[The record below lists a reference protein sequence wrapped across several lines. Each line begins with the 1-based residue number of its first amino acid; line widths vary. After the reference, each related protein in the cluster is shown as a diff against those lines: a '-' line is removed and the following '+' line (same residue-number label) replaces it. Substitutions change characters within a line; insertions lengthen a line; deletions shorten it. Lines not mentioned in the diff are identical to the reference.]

1 MSSSSVS
8 AERLRHPGTGP
19 ASSLENDPSDFWT
32 TTNYQTPVQ
41 YDGDPLDYLT
51 PFTGPTSVAYV
62 PQATA
67 LPPRETQTELA
78 GSSPVTTGSAAPT
91 QVLYFPASDGV
102 PAISVND
109 IFQGQMGDC
118 YLCSSIGEIALFQ
131 PSWITQMIQANA
143 NGTETVTLYE
153 AANGSLPSYGTTSFT
168 AVGVNV
174 TNSFPSYAINNGATQ
189 DVINGQKAIWAQVL
203 EKAYANLNG
212 GYSVIG
218 DGGSPVVAMEE
229 LTGCPATSYAPGSVS
244 AQQLQSASAGGD
256 LICFDTLQGSG
267 QLSYGMYADHA
278 YMFQSLSTVN
288 GTVMVN
294 LLNPWGFDEP
304 NPIPLSQ
311 ISSVCAEID
320 IDQFTNHTAVDTGPS
335 LALQTADQTW
345 KQGSK
350 VSLTLPTGT
359 FTDPL
364 GQTLTYTATQASG
377 QALPSW
383 LSFKASTMTL
393 SGTVPGG
400 MENLSLSVTATD
412 TSGLSGSET
421 FQVTV
426 PAAAPTLAH
435 QTEAQ
440 TWTEGTQLS
449 FTPPSNTFA
458 DPNSEALTY
467 TAGLSNGQALP
478 SWLTLNS
485 TSATF
490 SGTVPYTSGPISIK
504 LTAADTSGL
513 SVSETFTATLAA
525 PAPTVTDQTANQSW
539 TAGQPLSLAL
549 ASDTFTAVP
558 GQTLKYTATLPA
570 GLTINALSGLISG
583 TVPVLPGTETM
594 KVTGTQTNGLSVSET
609 FKATI
614 TAAAP
619 TVSQTPDQAWTANQP
634 VSLSLA
640 GVFADP
646 QGETMTYTVGGLPSG
661 LSFNAKTLTISGTP
675 LKPATSAITVMA
687 KDQSGLSASETFNGV
702 VTATAPTV
710 SQTQDQAWTANQP
723 VSLSLAGVF
732 ADPQG
737 ETLTYTA
744 SGLPSGLSFNA
755 KALTIG
761 GTPLKPAT
769 SAITVTA
776 KDQSGLS
783 ASETFNGVVTATAPT
798 LASQTANQVFSD
810 GQSMKFLLPSNTF
823 TDPQGAALRFTA
835 SETSG
840 ANQTSWM
847 TFNPNLDEFLGTP
860 PASLTGTIGVHVV
873 ATDAYGLSASETFGV
888 AFASSGSH
896 LTAVGEPIVTE
907 MLAFHH

>member
-1 MSSSSVS
+1 VSFKSVV

-19 ASSLENDPSDFWT
+19 NSSLDNDPSDFWMN
-32 TTNYQTPVQ
+32 TNYQTPVQ
-41 YDGDPLDYLT
+41 YDGDPLDYLA

-62 PQATA
+62 PQATP
-67 LPPRETQTELA
+67 LPQGETQAESA
-78 GSSPVTTGSAAPT
+78 GSSPVSTGSAVPT

-118 YLCSSIGEIALFQ
+118 YLCSSIGELALFQ

-153 AANGSLPSYGTTSFT
+153 AANGSLPTFGTTSFT

-174 TNSFPSYAINNGATQ
+174 TNSFPSYAVNNGATQ
-189 DVINGQKAIWAQVL
+189 DVINGQKAIWVQVL

-212 GYSVIG
+212 GYGIIG
-218 DGGSPVVAMEE
+218 DGGWPVVAMEE
-229 LTGCPATSYAPGSVS
+229 LTGCPATSYTPGSVS
-244 AQQLQSASAGGD
+244 AQQLQSATANGD

-267 QLSYGMYADHA
+267 QLAYGMYADHA

-294 LLNPWGFDEP
+294 LLNPWGFDQP

-311 ISSVCAEID
+311 IGSVCAEID
-320 IDQFTNHTAVDTGPS
+320 IDQFTNHTVVDTGPL
-335 LALQTADQTW
+335 LAQQTADQTW

-350 VSLTLPTGT
+350 VSMTLAAGT

-364 GQTLTYTATQASG
+364 GETLTYTATQASG

-435 QTEAQ
+435 QTETQ

-449 FTPPSNTFA
+449 FTLPSNTFA

-478 SWLTLNS
+478 SWLTLNR

-490 SGTVPYTSGPISIK
+490 SGSVPYTSGPISIK

-539 TAGQPLSLAL
+539 TAGQAVSFAL
-549 ASDTFTAVP
+549 ASDTFTTVP

-583 TVPVLPGTETM
+583 TVPFLPATDTI
-594 KVTGTQTNGLSVSET
+594 KVTGTQTNGLSASET

-614 TAAAP
+614 NAAAP

-640 GVFADP
+640 AVFADPQGETLTYTVGGLPSGLSFNAKTLTISGTPLMPGTSAIKVTAKDQSGLSTSETFHGVVTATAPTVSQTPDQAWTANQPVSLSLAAAFADP

-675 LKPATSAITVMA
+675 LKPATSAITV
-687 KDQSGLSASETFNGV
+687 
-702 VTATAPTV
+702 
-710 SQTQDQAWTANQP
+710 
-723 VSLSLAGVF
+723 
-732 ADPQG
+732 
-737 ETLTYTA
+737 
-744 SGLPSGLSFNA
+744 
-755 KALTIG
+755 
-761 GTPLKPAT
+761 
-769 SAITVTA
+769 TA

-783 ASETFNGVVTATAPT
+783 ASETFHGVVTATAPT
-798 LASQTANQVFSD
+798 LADQTANQVFTD

-823 TDPQGAALRFTA
+823 TDPQGAALTFTA
-835 SETSG
+835 FETSG

-873 ATDAYGLSASETFGV
+873 ATDAYGLSTSETFGV
-888 AFASSGSH
+888 AFAPSGSH

>member
-1 MSSSSVS
+1 VSSSSVF
-8 AERLRHPGTGP
+8 AERSRHPGIGP
-19 ASSLENDPSDFWT
+19 NSSLENDPSDFWMN
-32 TTNYQTPVQ
+32 TNYQTPVQ
-41 YDGDPLDYLT
+41 YGGDPLDYLT

-62 PQATA
+62 PQAIP
-67 LPPRETQTELA
+67 LPQRETQTASA

-102 PAISVND
+102 PAISVTD
-109 IFQGQMGDC
+109 IYQGQIGDC
-118 YLCSSIGEIALFQ
+118 YLCSSIGELALFQ

-143 NGTETVTLYE
+143 DGTEAVTLYR
-153 AANGSLPSYGTTSFT
+153 AANGSLPTFGTTSFT
-168 AVGVNV
+168 AVAVNV
-174 TNSFPSYAINNGATQ
+174 TNTFPTNAVNNGATQ
-189 DVINGQKAIWAQVL
+189 DVINGQKAIWVQVL

-218 DGGSPVVAMEE
+218 NGGWPVVAMEE

-244 AQQLQSASAGGD
+244 AQQLQSATANGD
-256 LICFDTLQGSG
+256 LICFDTAGSG
-267 QLSYGMYADHA
+267 QLAYGMFGDHA
-278 YMFQSLSTVN
+278 YMFESLSTVN

-294 LLNPWGFDEP
+294 LLNPWGFDQP

-311 ISSVCAEID
+311 ISSVCDEID
-320 IDQFTNHTAVDTGPS
+320 IDQFTNHTVVDTGPS
-335 LALQTADQTW
+335 LAQQTAAQTW

-350 VSLTLPTGT
+350 VSMTLATGT

-364 GQTLTYTATQASG
+364 RETLTYTATQASG

-412 TSGLSGSET
+412 TSGLSCSET

-435 QTEAQ
+435 QTATQ

-449 FTPPSNTFA
+449 FTLPSNTFA

-490 SGTVPYTSGPISIK
+490 SGSVPYTSGPISIK

-513 SVSETFTATLAA
+513 SISETFTATLAA
-525 PAPTVTDQTANQSW
+525 PAPTVTDQTANQTW
-539 TAGQPLSLAL
+539 TAAQALSFAL

-570 GLTINALSGLISG
+570 GLTINALTGLISG
-583 TVPVLPGTETM
+583 TVPVLLATDTI

-619 TVSQTPDQAWTANQP
+619 TVSQTPDQAWAANQP

-640 GVFADP
+640 GAFADP
-646 QGETMTYTVGGLPSG
+646 QGETLTYTVGGLPSG

-675 LKPATSAITVMA
+675 LKPATSAITVTA
-687 KDQSGLSASETFNGV
+687 KDQSGLSVSETFHSV

-710 SQTQDQAWTANQP
+710 SQTPDQAWTANRP
-723 VSLSLAGVF
+723 VSLSLAGAF

-737 ETLTYTA
+737 ETLTYTVG
-744 SGLPSGLSFNA
+744 GLPSGLSFNA
-755 KALTIG
+755 KTLTIS

-776 KDQSGLS
+776 TDQSGLS
-783 ASETFNGVVTATAPT
+783 ALETFHSAVTATAPT
-798 LASQTANQVFSD
+798 LANQTANQVFTG
-810 GQSMKFLLPSNTF
+810 GQSMKFLVPSNTF
-823 TDPQGAALRFTA
+823 TDPQGAALTFTA
-835 SETSG
+835 FETSG

-847 TFNPNLDEFLGTP
+847 TFNFNLDEFLGTP

-873 ATDAYGLSASETFGV
+873 ATDAYGLSTSETFGV
-888 AFASSGSH
+888 AFAPSGSH
-896 LTAVGEPIVTE
+896 LTAVGEPIITE